1 MFQFT
6 TTTVINNNV
15 EGDGVRFSGKSGVLN
30 VKRHNKFKKENVVA
44 VYKRVASDPEMAE
57 VTLDLNSLEAGFYRI
72 ALYIR
77 LSGNN
82 NSYYQPSRMNTIPS
96 MNQQQP
102 QFVGLKGR
110 PVSSL
115 EEARAA
121 AIDFD
126 GSVFF
131 FPDLANK
138 RIYTKQINLDGT
150 ASMNMYEYKEVP
162 TEAFN
167 SSNFV
172 TRQEFD
178 ETLNDIKGALN
189 MIAQQTQ
196 QQPKVEEQPK
206 QQINF

>member
-1 MFQFT
+1 MNLYQ
-6 TTTVINNNV
+6 
-15 EGDGVRFSGKSGVLN
+15 
-30 VKRHNKFKKENVVA
+30 
-44 VYKRVASDPEMAE
+44 
-57 VTLDLNSLEAGFYRI
+57 GF
-72 ALYIR
+72 
-77 LSGNN
+77 GNN
-82 NSYYQPSRMNTIPS
+82 QSYYQPQRANTMIPPS
-96 MNQQQP
+96 QQP
-102 QFVGLKGR
+102 QPAFIGLKGR

-172 TRQEFD
+172 TRQEFN

-189 MIAQQTQ
+189 IIAQQTQ
-196 QQPKVEEQPK
+196 QQKQQPKVEEQPK

>member
-1 MFQFT
+1 MNLYQ
-6 TTTVINNNV
+6 
-15 EGDGVRFSGKSGVLN
+15 
-30 VKRHNKFKKENVVA
+30 
-44 VYKRVASDPEMAE
+44 
-57 VTLDLNSLEAGFYRI
+57 GF
-72 ALYIR
+72 
-77 LSGNN
+77 GNN
-82 NSYYQPSRMNTIPS
+82 QSYYQPQRTNTIIPLS
-96 MNQQQP
+96 QQP
-102 QFVGLKGR
+102 QPAFIGLKGR

-189 MIAQQTQ
+189 MIAQQAQ
-196 QQPKVEEQPK
+196 QQKQQPKVEEQPK

>member
-1 MFQFT
+1 MNLYQ
-6 TTTVINNNV
+6 
-15 EGDGVRFSGKSGVLN
+15 
-30 VKRHNKFKKENVVA
+30 
-44 VYKRVASDPEMAE
+44 
-57 VTLDLNSLEAGFYRI
+57 GF
-72 ALYIR
+72 
-77 LSGNN
+77 GNN
-82 NSYYQPSRMNTIPS
+82 QSYYQPQRTNTIIPPT
-96 MNQQQP
+96 QQQ
-102 QFVGLKGR
+102 QAFVGLKGR

-196 QQPKVEEQPK
+196 QQKQQPKTEEQSKP
-206 QQINF
+206 QINF

>member
-1 MFQFT
+1 MNLYQ
-6 TTTVINNNV
+6 
-15 EGDGVRFSGKSGVLN
+15 
-30 VKRHNKFKKENVVA
+30 
-44 VYKRVASDPEMAE
+44 
-57 VTLDLNSLEAGFYRI
+57 GF
-72 ALYIR
+72 
-77 LSGNN
+77 GNN
-82 NSYYQPSRMNTIPS
+82 QSYYQPQRTNTIIPPS
-96 MNQQQP
+96 QQQQP
-102 QFVGLKGR
+102 AFIGLKGR

-196 QQPKVEEQPK
+196 QQKQQSKAEEQSKP
-206 QQINF
+206 QINF

>member
-1 MFQFT
+1 MNLYQ
-6 TTTVINNNV
+6 
-15 EGDGVRFSGKSGVLN
+15 
-30 VKRHNKFKKENVVA
+30 
-44 VYKRVASDPEMAE
+44 
-57 VTLDLNSLEAGFYRI
+57 GF
-72 ALYIR
+72 
-77 LSGNN
+77 GNN
-82 NSYYQPSRMNTIPS
+82 QSYYQPQRTNTMVPPVQ
-96 MNQQQP
+96 QQQP
-102 QFVGLKGR
+102 FIGLKGR

-196 QQPKVEEQPK
+196 QQIQQPKPEEQQPK
-206 QQINF
+206 PQINF

>member
-1 MFQFT
+1 MNLYQ
-6 TTTVINNNV
+6 
-15 EGDGVRFSGKSGVLN
+15 
-30 VKRHNKFKKENVVA
+30 
-44 VYKRVASDPEMAE
+44 
-57 VTLDLNSLEAGFYRI
+57 GF
-72 ALYIR
+72 
-77 LSGNN
+77 GNN
-82 NSYYQPSRMNTIPS
+82 QSYYQPQRTNTIIPPS
-96 MNQQQP
+96 QQP
-102 QFVGLKGR
+102 QPAFIGLKGR

-189 MIAQQTQ
+189 MIAQQAQ

>member
-1 MFQFT
+1 MNLYQ
-6 TTTVINNNV
+6 
-15 EGDGVRFSGKSGVLN
+15 
-30 VKRHNKFKKENVVA
+30 
-44 VYKRVASDPEMAE
+44 
-57 VTLDLNSLEAGFYRI
+57 GF
-72 ALYIR
+72 
-77 LSGNN
+77 GNN
-82 NSYYQPSRMNTIPS
+82 QSYYQPQRTNTIIPPS
-96 MNQQQP
+96 QQP
-102 QFVGLKGR
+102 QPAFIGLKGR

-167 SSNFV
+167 LSNFV

-196 QQPKVEEQPK
+196 QQKQQPKVEEQPK

>member
-1 MFQFT
+1 MNLYQ
-6 TTTVINNNV
+6 
-15 EGDGVRFSGKSGVLN
+15 
-30 VKRHNKFKKENVVA
+30 
-44 VYKRVASDPEMAE
+44 
-57 VTLDLNSLEAGFYRI
+57 GF
-72 ALYIR
+72 
-77 LSGNN
+77 GNN
-82 NSYYQPSRMNTIPS
+82 QSYYQPQRTNTIIPS
-96 MNQQQP
+96 SQQQQP
-102 QFVGLKGR
+102 AFIGLKGR

-196 QQPKVEEQPK
+196 QQKQQPKVEEQSKP
-206 QQINF
+206 QINF

>member
-1 MFQFT
+1 MNLYQ
-6 TTTVINNNV
+6 
-15 EGDGVRFSGKSGVLN
+15 
-30 VKRHNKFKKENVVA
+30 
-44 VYKRVASDPEMAE
+44 
-57 VTLDLNSLEAGFYRI
+57 GF
-72 ALYIR
+72 
-77 LSGNN
+77 GNN
-82 NSYYQPSRMNTIPS
+82 QSYYQPQRANTMIPPS
-96 MNQQQP
+96 QQQQP
-102 QFVGLKGR
+102 AFIGLKGR

-172 TRQEFD
+172 TRQEFN

-196 QQPKVEEQPK
+196 QQKQQPKVEEQPK

>member
-1 MFQFT
+1 MNLYQ
-6 TTTVINNNV
+6 
-15 EGDGVRFSGKSGVLN
+15 
-30 VKRHNKFKKENVVA
+30 
-44 VYKRVASDPEMAE
+44 
-57 VTLDLNSLEAGFYRI
+57 GF
-72 ALYIR
+72 
-77 LSGNN
+77 GNN
-82 NSYYQPSRMNTIPS
+82 QSYYQPQRANTIIPPS
-96 MNQQQP
+96 QQP
-102 QFVGLKGR
+102 QPAFIGLKGR

-131 FPDLANK
+131 SPDSANK
-138 RIYTKQINLDGT
+138 RIYTKQINLDRT

-196 QQPKVEEQPK
+196 QQKQQPKVEEQPK

>member
-1 MFQFT
+1 MNLYQ
-6 TTTVINNNV
+6 
-15 EGDGVRFSGKSGVLN
+15 
-30 VKRHNKFKKENVVA
+30 
-44 VYKRVASDPEMAE
+44 
-57 VTLDLNSLEAGFYRI
+57 GF
-72 ALYIR
+72 
-77 LSGNN
+77 GNN
-82 NSYYQPSRMNTIPS
+82 QSYYQPQRTNTIIPS
-96 MNQQQP
+96 SQQQQP
-102 QFVGLKGR
+102 AFIGLKGR

-115 EEARAA
+115 EKARAA

-196 QQPKVEEQPK
+196 QQKQQPKAEEQPK
-206 QQINF
+206 PQINF

>member
-1 MFQFT
+1 MNLYQ
-6 TTTVINNNV
+6 
-15 EGDGVRFSGKSGVLN
+15 
-30 VKRHNKFKKENVVA
+30 
-44 VYKRVASDPEMAE
+44 
-57 VTLDLNSLEAGFYRI
+57 GF
-72 ALYIR
+72 
-77 LSGNN
+77 GNN
-82 NSYYQPSRMNTIPS
+82 QSYYQPQRANTMIPPI
-96 MNQQQP
+96 QQP
-102 QFVGLKGR
+102 QPAFVGLKGR

-196 QQPKVEEQPK
+196 QQKQQPKVEEQPK

>member
-1 MFQFT
+1 MNLYQ
-6 TTTVINNNV
+6 
-15 EGDGVRFSGKSGVLN
+15 
-30 VKRHNKFKKENVVA
+30 
-44 VYKRVASDPEMAE
+44 
-57 VTLDLNSLEAGFYRI
+57 GF
-72 ALYIR
+72 
-77 LSGNN
+77 GNN
-82 NSYYQPSRMNTIPS
+82 QSYYQPQRTNTILPPS
-96 MNQQQP
+96 QQP
-102 QFVGLKGR
+102 QPAFIGLKGH

-196 QQPKVEEQPK
+196 QQKQQPKVEEQPK

>member
-1 MFQFT
+1 MNLYQ
-6 TTTVINNNV
+6 
-15 EGDGVRFSGKSGVLN
+15 
-30 VKRHNKFKKENVVA
+30 
-44 VYKRVASDPEMAE
+44 
-57 VTLDLNSLEAGFYRI
+57 GF
-72 ALYIR
+72 
-77 LSGNN
+77 GNN
-82 NSYYQPSRMNTIPS
+82 QSYYQPQRTNTIIPPS
-96 MNQQQP
+96 QQP
-102 QFVGLKGR
+102 QPAFIGLKGR

-189 MIAQQTQ
+189 MIAQQTYQ
-196 QQPKVEEQPK
+196 QSKVEEQPK

>member
-1 MFQFT
+1 MNLYQ
-6 TTTVINNNV
+6 
-15 EGDGVRFSGKSGVLN
+15 
-30 VKRHNKFKKENVVA
+30 
-44 VYKRVASDPEMAE
+44 
-57 VTLDLNSLEAGFYRI
+57 GF
-72 ALYIR
+72 
-77 LSGNN
+77 GNN
-82 NSYYQPSRMNTIPS
+82 QSYYQPQRTNTIIPPS
-96 MNQQQP
+96 QQP
-102 QFVGLKGR
+102 QPAFIGLKGR

-115 EEARAA
+115 EGARAA

-196 QQPKVEEQPK
+196 QQKQQPKVEEQPK

>member
-1 MFQFT
+1 MNLYQ
-6 TTTVINNNV
+6 
-15 EGDGVRFSGKSGVLN
+15 
-30 VKRHNKFKKENVVA
+30 
-44 VYKRVASDPEMAE
+44 
-57 VTLDLNSLEAGFYRI
+57 GF
-72 ALYIR
+72 
-77 LSGNN
+77 GNN
-82 NSYYQPSRMNTIPS
+82 QSYYQPQRTNTIIPPA
-96 MNQQQP
+96 QQQ
-102 QFVGLKGR
+102 QAFIGLKGR

-196 QQPKVEEQPK
+196 QQKQQPKVEEQPK

>member
-1 MFQFT
+1 MNLYQ
-6 TTTVINNNV
+6 
-15 EGDGVRFSGKSGVLN
+15 
-30 VKRHNKFKKENVVA
+30 
-44 VYKRVASDPEMAE
+44 
-57 VTLDLNSLEAGFYRI
+57 GF
-72 ALYIR
+72 
-77 LSGNN
+77 GNN
-82 NSYYQPSRMNTIPS
+82 QSYYQPQRTNTIIPPA
-96 MNQQQP
+96 QQQ
-102 QFVGLKGR
+102 QAFIGLKGR
-110 PVSSL
+110 PVSSF

-196 QQPKVEEQPK
+196 QQKQQPKVEEQPK

>member
-1 MFQFT
+1 MNFYQ
-6 TTTVINNNV
+6 
-15 EGDGVRFSGKSGVLN
+15 
-30 VKRHNKFKKENVVA
+30 
-44 VYKRVASDPEMAE
+44 
-57 VTLDLNSLEAGFYRI
+57 GF
-72 ALYIR
+72 
-77 LSGNN
+77 GNN
-82 NSYYQPSRMNTIPS
+82 QSYYQPQRTNTIIPPS
-96 MNQQQP
+96 QQP
-102 QFVGLKGR
+102 QPAFIGLKGR

-196 QQPKVEEQPK
+196 QQKQQPKVEEQPK

>member
-1 MFQFT
+1 MNLYQ
-6 TTTVINNNV
+6 
-15 EGDGVRFSGKSGVLN
+15 
-30 VKRHNKFKKENVVA
+30 
-44 VYKRVASDPEMAE
+44 
-57 VTLDLNSLEAGFYRI
+57 GF
-72 ALYIR
+72 
-77 LSGNN
+77 GNN
-82 NSYYQPSRMNTIPS
+82 QSYYQPQRTNTIIPPS
-96 MNQQQP
+96 QQP
-102 QFVGLKGR
+102 QPAFIGLKGR

-178 ETLNDIKGALN
+178 ETLNDIKSALN

-196 QQPKVEEQPK
+196 QQKQQPKVEEQPK

>member
-1 MFQFT
+1 MNLYQ
-6 TTTVINNNV
+6 
-15 EGDGVRFSGKSGVLN
+15 
-30 VKRHNKFKKENVVA
+30 
-44 VYKRVASDPEMAE
+44 
-57 VTLDLNSLEAGFYRI
+57 GF
-72 ALYIR
+72 
-77 LSGNN
+77 GNN
-82 NSYYQPSRMNTIPS
+82 QSYYQPQRTNTIIPPS
-96 MNQQQP
+96 QQP
-102 QFVGLKGR
+102 QPAFIGLKGR

-167 SSNFV
+167 SSNFI

-196 QQPKVEEQPK
+196 QQKQQPKVEEQPK